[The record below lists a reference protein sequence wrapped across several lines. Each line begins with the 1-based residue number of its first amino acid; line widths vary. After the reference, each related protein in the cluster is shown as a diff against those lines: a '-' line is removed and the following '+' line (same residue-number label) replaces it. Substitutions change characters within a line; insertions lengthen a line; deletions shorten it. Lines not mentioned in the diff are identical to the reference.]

1 MITNLQHAERLFLL
15 RHARSGWAEPGSRDF
30 DRSLSDAGY
39 AEAEIVANA
48 AADRSYRPDLIISST
63 AKRCRQTFD
72 AFSRAFADLEEARF
86 VDELYNAP
94 AEIYLEIIGATQ
106 GVRSLM
112 LIGHNPAIEEV
123 LARLCGNETV
133 ARSVPEGYPTSG
145 FAVLDADKS
154 SGWRLSDFL
163 IG

>member
-1 MITNLQHAERLFLL
+1 MISNLQQAERLYLL

-39 AEAEIVANA
+39 AEAELVANA
-48 AADRSYRPDLIISST
+48 AADREYRPDLVISST
-63 AKRCRQTFD
+63 AKRCRQTFE
-72 AFSRAFADLEEARF
+72 AFSRAFPDLEEARF

-106 GVRSLM
+106 GVRSLL

-123 LARLCGNETV
+123 LARLCGHETV
-133 ARSVPEGYPTSG
+133 GKTVPDGYPTSG
-145 FAVLDADKS
+145 FAVLDAKGNS
-154 SGWRLSDFL
+154 WGLSDFL